1 MIRKHQVTALIPTY
15 NSVSFLPQL
24 FDDVGWA
31 DQILVVDSY
40 SSDGTVEYCKE
51 HGADVI
57 QHEYINSAKQKNWAI
72 PQCEHEWV
80 LLIDTDERLPSQLQQ
95 EIQGILASD
104 IHPEVGAFR
113 IARRTMFLG
122 KWLESMNLWPDY
134 QVRLFRRDVGRY
146 EDKEVHADVRVPAQV
161 RTLNH
166 PLIHNATPSLSK
178 QIEYLNRYSRY
189 QADELEKRGRS
200 FHWHNLLL
208 RPPAVF
214 LYLYM
219 FKGGFKEGFRGLFVA
234 FHTMAFSFFTHAKL
248 WEKEW
253 QAGKRR

>member
-1 MIRKHQVTALIPTY
+1 MVRQQQLTALIPTY
-15 NSVSFLPQL
+15 NSINLLPQL
-24 FDDVGWA
+24 FEDIKWA

-40 SSDGTVEYCKE
+40 SSDGTVEYCNE

-72 PQCEHEWV
+72 PHCAQEWV
-80 LLIDTDERLPSQLQQ
+80 LLIDTDERLPPELQL
-95 EIQGILASD
+95 EIQRILSGGIP
-104 IHPEVGAFR
+104 PEVDAFR

-122 KWLESMNLWPDY
+122 KWLKSMDLWPDY

-146 EDKEVHADVRVPAQV
+146 EDKEVHADVRVPGQV

-166 PLIHNATPSLSK
+166 ALIHNATPSLSK

-189 QADELEKRGRS
+189 QADELEKRGHS
-200 FHWHNLLL
+200 FRWHNLLL
-208 RPPAVF
+208 RPLAVF
-214 LYLYM
+214 LYLYV
-219 FKGGFKEGFRGLFVA
+219 FKRGFKEGFRGLFVA
-234 FHTMAFSFFTHAKL
+234 FHTMVFSFFTHAKL